1 LYLQGIYERSSPGVN
16 EDGFRV
22 DVLDLVKELGVM
34 TVRYPDNV
42 ISAQLSQ
49 VSWQM
54 ITIKV
59 EEKRAP

>member
-1 LYLQGIYERSSPGVN
+1 LYLQGIYERLSPDVD
-16 EDGFRV
+16 EDSFRV
-22 DVLDLVKELGVM
+22 DVLDLVKEFGVM

-42 ISAQLSQ
+42 ISARLPQ

-54 ITIKV
+54 TTIKV

>member
-1 LYLQGIYERSSPGVN
+1 VN

>member
-1 LYLQGIYERSSPGVN
+1 MD
-16 EDGFRV
+16 EDSFRL

-42 ISAQLSQ
+42 ISAQLPQ

-54 ITIKV
+54 TTIKV

>member
-1 LYLQGIYERSSPGVN
+1 VN

-34 TVRYPDNV
+34 TVRYLDNV

-49 VSWQM
+49 VSWHM